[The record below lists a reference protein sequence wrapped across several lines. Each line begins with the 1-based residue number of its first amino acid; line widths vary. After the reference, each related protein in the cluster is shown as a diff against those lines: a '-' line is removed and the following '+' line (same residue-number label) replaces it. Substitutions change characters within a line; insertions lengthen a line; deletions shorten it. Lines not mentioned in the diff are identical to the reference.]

1 MVTRGHTPH
10 AWRPAWAN
18 HRHDDRMLHAG
29 NPSEAPVFLGANQEF
44 DFYDNQ
50 GGGFMDSVTYTLN
63 LPVGDTLTC
72 SE

>member
-1 MVTRGHTPH
+1 
-10 AWRPAWAN
+10 
-18 HRHDDRMLHAG
+18 MLHAG